1 MSRIHSFIVVELLLP
16 CLQTVRREM
25 MMMIGVRELSSV
37 PDSCPDHQSRA
48 VTLTVTSLAQSGS
61 RGLSRSWP

>member
-25 MMMIGVRELSSV
+25 MMIGVRELS
-37 PDSCPDHQSRA
+37 
-48 VTLTVTSLAQSGS
+48 
-61 RGLSRSWP
+61 